1 MPVPEDRTMSDAIE
15 SLVEQFE
22 SHKLSRRQLVA
33 SLSALVAGAA
43 SAAAAQTPAAPSV
56 SLLAQ
61 GRSLNHASLAVTDVE
76 RAADFYGKLL
86 GAKVVSRPGNGGINL
101 GLGDGFLGLYKLA
114 NPGTINHI
122 CIGVDNFD
130 ADRLAA
136 RCKEMGISANVDRN
150 PANRTSGGDQ
160 LYIQAFDNHRLQIG
174 PHGYQG

>member
-1 MPVPEDRTMSDAIE
+1 MSAAIE

-22 SHKLSRRQLVA
+22 SRKLSRRQLVA
-33 SLSALVAGAA
+33 SLSALVASAA
-43 SAAAAQTPAAPSV
+43 SGASAQAPAGATV

-76 RAADFYGKLL
+76 KAAAFYGTLL

-114 NPGTINHI
+114 NPGTINHV

-136 RCKEMGISANVDRN
+136 KCKEMGVQATVDRN

>member
-1 MPVPEDRTMSDAIE
+1 MSAVIE

-22 SHKLSRRQLVA
+22 TRKLTRRQLVA

-43 SAAAAQTPAAPSV
+43 SKASAQAPAAPAV

-61 GRSLNHASLAVTDVE
+61 GRSLNHASLAVSDVDK
-76 RAADFYGKLL
+76 AADFYQKLL
-86 GAKVVSRPGNGGINL
+86 GLKVVSRPGNGGINL
-101 GLGDGFLGLYKLA
+101 GLGDGFLGVYKLA
-114 NPGTINHI
+114 NPGTVNHI

-136 RCKEMGISANVDRN
+136 RCKEMGVTATVDRN

>member
-1 MPVPEDRTMSDAIE
+1 MSDVIE
-15 SLVEQFE
+15 HLVDQFE
-22 SHKLSRRQLVA
+22 SRQLSRRELVA
-33 SLSALVAGAA
+33 TLSAIVAGA
-43 SAAAAQTPAAPSV
+43 STAAAQAPAAPALST
-56 SLLAQ
+56 LAV

-76 RAADFYGKLL
+76 KAAEFYGTLL

-114 NPGTINHI
+114 NPGTVNHI
-122 CIGVDNFD
+122 CVGVDNFD
-130 ADRLAA
+130 ADRLAEK
-136 RCKEMGISANVDRN
+136 CKQMGLTATVDRN

>member
-1 MPVPEDRTMSDAIE
+1 MSAAIE

-22 SHKLSRRQLVA
+22 SRKLTRRQLVA
-33 SLSALVAGAA
+33 SLTAIVA
-43 SAAAAQTPAAPSV
+43 SATGASAQAPASNV
-56 SLLAQ
+56 SMLAQ

-76 RAADFYGKLL
+76 KAAEFYGTLL

-122 CIGVDNFD
+122 CVGVDNFE

-136 RCKEMGISANVDRN
+136 RCKEMGITATVDRN